1 LDAEAERMKTIR
13 LIGVWVCLLLGLAIA
28 NLALRTPPPLAAN
41 APADQFSAGRAMVD
55 VRAIG
60 QKAHPI
66 GSSEI
71 VRVRDHLMGR
81 LNGLGLEVF
90 VRPGEGVR
98 AADTWSPRSVG
109 VGAVQ
114 NLIATLPGTDQDA
127 PAVLVMSHYDTVHNS
142 PGAADDT
149 AGVAAALEIARAL
162 KAGPPPA
169 RDVIFLF
176 TDGEEPGLLGAEAF
190 FSRDPL
196 RQHVGVVINMETRG
210 DAGRAAMFQ
219 TGPGSGDLIRLY
231 AGAARQPTANSVAAA
246 VYQRMPNDTDF
257 THALRQGLPGLNFAF
272 IDDQLAYHTPL
283 ATPEH
288 LNQGSLQNLG
298 DQALPVVRALATS
311 AALPAR
317 SPDLI
322 YSDVLALG
330 VVAYPVEIGW
340 AILGLAGLLIVFTG
354 VRAWRGKAVTLVEI
368 LRGIAGFLL
377 LAASAV
383 LALHLAGRLI
393 GVTDH
398 QRFYAVLGQ
407 FDALLLGAGI
417 LLIGVCL
424 TVLVLQARG
433 KGRILLSLLA
443 LGAGGLCCL
452 RGLDTIGLGLAGG
465 VIVLAWLSLGR
476 GVGVFGAWLGA
487 LLVVLG
493 LAVTAQVMMPGV
505 SVMLAWPLLAASL
518 AAALVMA
525 VGGTRDRRVA
535 WALTLAVCV
544 VAIAVAAQLSAWGA
558 LFFAGVGLDEPAVLA
573 VFAILAAPALLPLA
587 FDFAAYRW
595 APVFA
600 AVAGAAGVGLLLYAG
615 LAEGG
620 PTRPRLAEASHLAD
634 LSTGTAW
641 RVSPQPRLDPW
652 SRVVLSDAGNTP
664 VQKAYPPL
672 YRQPVWMAPTAVLPV
687 ERPVL
692 TIDRAGDRLLIRAV
706 PTAGAEVLTLRLRP
720 SLALGEPRLNGR
732 PLALP
737 TQAGAWSSLSYHA
750 PDPNGVTL
758 SFTAKAAGKVEV
770 AVVEIHDGWPRGA
783 AAIPAKPA
791 ELMAT
796 GYSDKTIVLDRGAL
810 NWPAFAPGEGAP

>member
-1 LDAEAERMKTIR
+1 MKTVR
-13 LIGVWVCLLLGLAIA
+13 LLGVWVCLLLGLAIA
-28 NLALRTPPPLAAN
+28 NLALRTPPPLPAN
-41 APADQFSAGRAMVD
+41 AAADQFSAGRAMAD

-60 QKAHPI
+60 GKPHPI
-66 GSSEI
+66 GSAEI

-81 LNGLGLEVF
+81 ISEMGLEVL

-98 AADTWSPRSVG
+98 DAAQWSPRAMA

-114 NLIATLPGTDQDA
+114 NIVATLPGTDRDA

-142 PGAADDT
+142 PGAADDS

-162 KAGPPPA
+162 KAGPTPV

-190 FSRDPL
+190 FNRDPL
-196 RQHVGVVINMETRG
+196 RAHVAVVVNLETRG
-210 DAGRAAMFQ
+210 DAGRAALFQ
-219 TGPGSGDLIRLY
+219 TSPDSGDLLRLY
-231 AGAARQPTANSVAAA
+231 AGAAHQPTANSVAAA
-246 VYQRMPNDTDF
+246 LYQRMPNDTDL

-298 DQALPVVRALATS
+298 DQVLPTVRALAMGAT
-311 AALPAR
+311 LPAK

-322 YSDVLALG
+322 YSDVLGLG
-330 VVAYPVEIGW
+330 VLAYPVSVGW
-340 AILGLAGLLIVFTG
+340 AILAAAGLLIVFTG
-354 VRAWRGKAVTLVEI
+354 YRALRGKAVTVVEI

-377 LAASAV
+377 LAAGAV

-393 GVTDH
+393 GIGDP
-398 QRFYAVLGQ
+398 QRLYAVLGQ
-407 FDALLLGAGI
+407 FNALLSGAGV

-424 TVLVLQARG
+424 GVLILQARG
-433 KGRILLSLLA
+433 TGRIWVSVVALA
-443 LGAGGLCCL
+443 AGGACSLV
-452 RGLDTIGLGLAGG
+452 GGFDAIGLGLAGA
-465 VIVLAWLSLGR
+465 VVVLAWLSLGR

-487 LLVVLG
+487 LLVVLA
-493 LAVTAQVMMPGV
+493 LAVAVQVLAPGG

-518 AAALVMA
+518 VAALLMA

-535 WALTLAVCV
+535 WALTLVVCLVAVAV
-544 VAIAVAAQLSAWGA
+544 VAQLGAWGA
-558 LFFAGVGLDEPAVLA
+558 WTFAGVGLMEPAVLA

-600 AVAGAAGVGLLLYAG
+600 AVAAVAGAGLLLYAG

-652 SRVVLSDAGNTP
+652 SKVVLSDADNTP
-664 VQKAYPPL
+664 VLKAYPPL
-672 YRQPVWMAPTAVLPV
+672 YRNPVWMAPTAVLPV

-692 TIDRAGDRLLIRAV
+692 TIDRSGDRLLIRAV
-706 PTAGAEVLTLRLRP
+706 PTSGAEVLTLRLRP
-720 SLALGEPRLNGR
+720 SLALDQPRLNGR
-732 PLALP
+732 PIALP
-737 TQAGAWSSLSYHA
+737 TAAGQWSSLSYHA

-758 SFTAKAAGKVEV
+758 SFTARDAGKVEV
-770 AVVEIHDGWPRGA
+770 AVVEIRDGWPRGA

-791 ELMAT
+791 GLMAT

-810 NWPAFAPGEGAP
+810 AWPAFTDNESDR

>member
-1 LDAEAERMKTIR
+1 MKTVR
-13 LIGVWVCLLLGLAIA
+13 LLGVWICLLLGLAIA
-28 NLALRTPPPLAAN
+28 NLALRTPPPLPEN
-41 APADQFSAGRAMVD
+41 APADQFSATRAMAD
-55 VRAIG
+55 IRAIG
-60 QKAHPI
+60 RKPHPI
-66 GSSEI
+66 GSAEI
-71 VRVRDHLMGR
+71 VRVRDHLLSR
-81 LNGLGLEVF
+81 VNGLGLEVL

-98 AADTWSPRSVG
+98 DAAMGSPRSVA

-114 NLIATLPGTDQDA
+114 NIVATLPGTDRDA

-142 PGAADDT
+142 PGAADNS

-162 KAGPPPA
+162 KAGPQPA

-190 FSRDPL
+190 FGRDPL
-196 RQHVGVVINMETRG
+196 REHVGVVVNMEARG
-210 DAGRAAMFQ
+210 DAGRAALFQ
-219 TGPGSGDLIRLY
+219 TGPDSGDLIRLY
-231 AGAARQPTANSVAAA
+231 AGAARQPTANSLAAA
-246 VYQRMPNDTDF
+246 VYARMPNDTDL
-257 THALRQGLPGLNFAF
+257 THALRKGLPGLNFAF

-298 DQALPVVRALATS
+298 DQALPTVRALAMGD
-311 AALPAR
+311 ALPAR

-330 VVAYPVEIGW
+330 VVAYPVNVGW
-340 AILGLAGLLIVFTG
+340 AILAVAGLLIVFTG
-354 VRAWRGKAVTLVEI
+354 FRALRGKAVTFIEI

-377 LAASAV
+377 LAAAAI

-393 GVTDH
+393 GIADQ
-398 QRFYAVLGQ
+398 QRYYAILGQ
-407 FDALLLGAGI
+407 FNVLLPGAGI

-424 TVLVLQARG
+424 TVLTLQARG
-433 KGRILLSLLA
+433 LAGIWGRVWISVAALA
-443 LGAGGLCCL
+443 AGGACSLV
-452 RGLDTIGLGLAGG
+452 GGFDKVGLGLG
-465 VIVLAWLSLGR
+465 VAIVVLAWLSLGK

-493 LAVTAQVMMPGV
+493 LAVTAQAVAPGA

-518 AAALVMA
+518 VAALVMA

-535 WALTLAVCV
+535 WLLTLAVAL
-544 VAIAVAAQLSAWGA
+544 VAIAVVAQLSAWGA
-558 LFFAGVGLDEPAVLA
+558 FTFAGVGLQEPAVLA

-600 AVAGAAGVGLLLYAG
+600 GVAVAAGTGMLLYAG
-615 LAEGG
+615 LAEPG
-620 PTRPRLAEASHLAD
+620 PDRPRVAEASHLAD

-641 RVSPQPRLDPW
+641 RISPQPRLDPW
-652 SRVVLSDAGNTP
+652 STVVLSDNDAKP
-664 VQKAYPPL
+664 VRQAYPPL
-672 YRQPVWMAPTAVLPV
+672 FRQPVWMAPTAVLPV

-692 TIDRAGDRLLIRAV
+692 TIDRSGDRLLVRAV

-720 SLALGEPRLNGR
+720 SLELDQPRLNGR
-732 PLALP
+732 PIALP
-737 TQAGAWSSLSYHA
+737 TQAGEWTSLSYHA

-758 SFTAKAAGKVEV
+758 SFTARSAGGVEV
-770 AVVEIHDGWPRGA
+770 AVVEIRDGWPRGVS
-783 AAIPAKPA
+783 AIPAKPA
-791 ELMAT
+791 GLMGM
-796 GYSDKTIVLDRGAL
+796 GYSDKTIVMDRGAL
-810 NWPAFAPGEGAP
+810 SWPAFVAGAEE

>member
-1 LDAEAERMKTIR
+1 MKTVR
-13 LIGVWVCLLLGLAIA
+13 LLGVWVCLLLGLAIA
-28 NLALRTPPPLAAN
+28 NLALRTPSPLPAN

-60 QKAHPI
+60 QKPHPI
-66 GSSEI
+66 GSAEI
-71 VRVRDHLMGR
+71 VRVRDHLLTR
-81 LNGLGLEVF
+81 INGLGLEVL

-98 AADTWSPRSVG
+98 DAAKWSPRAMA

-114 NLIATLPGTDQDA
+114 NIVATLPGTDREA

-142 PGAADDT
+142 PGAADDS
-149 AGVAAALEIARAL
+149 AGVSAALEIARAL

-190 FSRDPL
+190 FARDPL
-196 RQHVGVVINMETRG
+196 RDHVGVVVNMEARG

-219 TGPGSGDLIRLY
+219 TGTDSGDLIRLY
-231 AGAARQPTANSVAAA
+231 AGNAHQPTANSLAAA

-257 THALRQGLPGLNFAF
+257 THALRKGLRGLNFAF

-283 ATPEH
+283 ATPDH

-298 DQALPVVRALATS
+298 DQALPTVRALSAG

-322 YSDVLALG
+322 YSDVLSLG
-330 VVAYPVEIGW
+330 LVAYPVNVGW
-340 AILGLAGLLIVFTG
+340 AILAVAGLLILFTG
-354 VRAWRGKAVTLVEI
+354 YRALRGKAVTVMEI

-377 LAASAV
+377 LATSAV

-393 GVTDH
+393 GIADM
-398 QRFYAVLGQ
+398 QRYYAVLGQ
-407 FDALLLGAGI
+407 FNALLPGAGI

-424 TVLVLQARG
+424 SVLVLQARG
-433 KGRILLSLLA
+433 TGRIWVSVIAAAMGGACSLI
-443 LGAGGLCCL
+443 GGF
-452 RGLDTIGLGLAGG
+452 DAVGLGMAGAA
-465 VIVLAWLSLGR
+465 IVLAWLSLGK
-476 GVGVFGAWLGA
+476 GIGVFGAWLGS
-487 LLVVLG
+487 LLVLLA
-493 LAVTAQVMMPGV
+493 LAVAAMVVAPGA

-518 AAALVMA
+518 VAALVMA

-535 WALTLAVCV
+535 WLLTLVV
-544 VAIAVAAQLSAWGA
+544 SLVAIAVVAQLGTWGA
-558 LFFAGVGLDEPAVLA
+558 WTFAGVGLQEPAVLA

-600 AVAGAAGVGLLLYAG
+600 AVAAAAGVGLLAYAG
-615 LAEGG
+615 LADGG
-620 PTRPRLAEASHLAD
+620 PGRPRPVEASHLAD

-641 RVSPQPRLDPW
+641 RVSPLPRLDPW
-652 SRVVLSDAGNTP
+652 SKVVLSDADNVP
-664 VQKAYPPL
+664 ALKAYPPL
-672 YRQPVWMAPTAVLPV
+672 YREPVWMASTAVLPV

-692 TIDRAGDRLLIRAV
+692 AITRAGDRLLVRAV
-706 PTAGAEVLTLRLRP
+706 PTPGAEVLTLRVRP

-732 PLALP
+732 PIALP
-737 TQAGAWSSLSYHA
+737 TQAGEWSSLSYHA

-758 SFTAKAAGKVEV
+758 SFTAREAGKVDV

-783 AAIPAKPA
+783 SAIPAKPA
-791 ELMAT
+791 ELMGT
-796 GYSDKTIVLDRGAL
+796 GYSDKTIVLDRGTLA
-810 NWPAFAPGEGAP
+810 WPAYVNSETNP

>member
-1 LDAEAERMKTIR
+1 MKTVR
-13 LIGVWVCLLLGLAIA
+13 LLGVWVCLLLGLAIA
-28 NLALRTPPPLAAN
+28 NLALRTPPPLPAN
-41 APADQFSAGRAMVD
+41 APADQFSAGRAMAD

-60 QKAHPI
+60 RKPHPI
-66 GSSEI
+66 GSAEI
-71 VRVRDHLMGR
+71 VRVRDHLLSR
-81 LNGLGLEVF
+81 VNGLGLEVL

-98 AADTWSPRSVG
+98 DAATGSPRSVA

-114 NLIATLPGTDQDA
+114 NIVATLPGADRAA

-142 PGAADDT
+142 PGAADDS

-162 KAGPPPA
+162 KAGPAPA

-190 FSRDPL
+190 FARDPL
-196 RQHVGVVINMETRG
+196 RDHVGVVVNMEARG

-219 TGPGSGDLIRLY
+219 TGPDSGDLIRLY
-231 AGAARQPTANSVAAA
+231 AGSAHQPTANSLAAA
-246 VYQRMPNDTDF
+246 VYARMPNDTDF
-257 THALRQGLPGLNFAF
+257 THALRKGLPGLNFAF

-298 DQALPVVRALATS
+298 DQALPAVRALAMG
-311 AALPAR
+311 AALPSK

-322 YSDVLALG
+322 YSDVLARGL
-330 VVAYPVEIGW
+330 VAYPVTIGW
-340 AILGLAGLLIVFTG
+340 AILAVAGVLILFTG
-354 VRAWRGKAVTLVEI
+354 FRALRGKAVSFVEI
-368 LRGIAGFLL
+368 LRGITGF
-377 LAASAV
+377 
-383 LALHLAGRLI
+383 
-393 GVTDH
+393 
-398 QRFYAVLGQ
+398 
-407 FDALLLGAGI
+407 LLLGAGAI
-417 LLIGVCL
+417 LALHLSGRLIGIGDQQRYYAMLGQFNLLLPGAGVLLIGVCL
-424 TVLVLQARG
+424 TTLILQARG
-433 KGRILLSLLA
+433 GGRIWISLAGLA
-443 LGAGGLCCL
+443 AGGACSLV
-452 RGLDTIGLGLAGG
+452 GGFDPIGLGLG
-465 VIVLAWLSLGR
+465 VAVVVLAGLSLGK

-493 LAVTAQVMMPGV
+493 LAVTVQALLPGG

-535 WALTLAVCV
+535 WVLTLAVALI
-544 VAIAVAAQLSAWGA
+544 AIAVVAQLGAWGA
-558 LFFAGVGLDEPAVLA
+558 WTFAGVGLQEPAVLA
-573 VFAILAAPALLPLA
+573 AFAILAAPALLPLA

-595 APVFA
+595 APAFA
-600 AVAGAAGVGLLLYAG
+600 GVAVATGVGLLVYAG
-615 LAEGG
+615 LGDGG
-620 PTRPRLAEASHLAD
+620 PARPQLAEASHLAD

-652 SRVVLSDAGNTP
+652 SRVVLSDNDAKP
-664 VQKAYPPL
+664 VRQAYPPL
-672 YRQPVWMAPTAVLPV
+672 YRAPVWMAPTSVLPV

-692 TIDRAGDRLLIRAV
+692 SIDRAGDRLLVRAV

-720 SLALGEPRLNGR
+720 SIDLHEPRLNGR
-732 PLALP
+732 PIALP
-737 TQAGAWSSLSYHA
+737 TQAGEWTSLSYHA

-770 AVVEIHDGWPRGA
+770 AVVEIRDGWPRGVS
-783 AAIPAKPA
+783 AIPAKPA
-791 ELMAT
+791 GLMAM

-810 NWPAFAPGEGAP
+810 SWAAFVEGADGE

>member
-1 LDAEAERMKTIR
+1 MKTIR
-13 LIGVWVCLLLGLAIA
+13 LLGVWICLLLGLAIA
-28 NLALRTPPPLAAN
+28 NLALRTPAPLPAN

-60 QKAHPI
+60 AKPHPI
-66 GSSEI
+66 GSAEI

-81 LNGLGLEVF
+81 ASGLGLDVF
-90 VRPGEGVR
+90 VRAGEGVR
-98 AADTWSPRSVG
+98 DAAKWSPRATA

-114 NLIATLPGTDQDA
+114 NIVATLAGTDPQA

-142 PGAADDT
+142 PGAADDS

-190 FSRDPL
+190 FARDPL
-196 RQHVGVVINMETRG
+196 REHVGVVINMEARG

-219 TGPGSGDLIRLY
+219 TGTDSGDLLRLY
-231 AGAARQPTANSVAAA
+231 AGTAHQPTANSLAAA

-257 THALRQGLPGLNFAF
+257 THALRAGLPGLNFAF

-283 ATPEH
+283 ATPDH

-298 DQALPVVRALATS
+298 DQALPVVRALANG
-311 AALPAR
+311 AALPAKA
-317 SPDLI
+317 PDLI

-330 VVAYPVEIGW
+330 LVAYPVWGGW
-340 AILGLAGLLIVFTG
+340 VILGLAGALIVFTG
-354 VRAWRGKAVTLVEI
+354 FRALTTFGVKPLEI
-368 LRGIAGFLL
+368 LRGIVGFLL
-377 LAASAV
+377 LATSAV

-393 GVTDH
+393 GIADQ
-398 QRFYAVLGQ
+398 QRYYAVLGQ
-407 FDALLLGAGI
+407 FNVLLPGAGI

-424 TVLVLQARG
+424 SVLILQARG
-433 KGRILLSLLA
+433 TGRMWITVIAALLGGACSLV
-443 LGAGGLCCL
+443 GGF
-452 RGLDTIGLGLAGG
+452 DPVGLGMAGA

-476 GVGVFGAWLGA
+476 AVGVWGAWLGA
-487 LLVVLG
+487 LLVL
-493 LAVTAQVMMPGV
+493 LALTITTQALLPGG

-518 AAALVMA
+518 VAALVTA

-535 WALTLAVCV
+535 WLMTLVVCLVATAV
-544 VAIAVAAQLSAWGA
+544 VAQLGSWGA
-558 LFFAGVGLDEPAVLA
+558 WTFAGVGLMEPAVLA
-573 VFAILAAPALLPLA
+573 VFAILAAPALIPLA

-595 APVFA
+595 SPIFAGVA
-600 AVAGAAGVGLLLYAG
+600 AVAGAGLLIHAG
-615 LAEGG
+615 IGDSG

-634 LSTGTAW
+634 LSMGTAW

-652 SRVVLSDAGNTP
+652 SKVVLSDGGAAAAL
-664 VQKAYPPL
+664 KAYPPL
-672 YRQPVWMAPTAVLPV
+672 YREPVWMAPTAVLPV

-692 TIDRAGDRLLIRAV
+692 TINRSGDRLLIRAL
-706 PTAGAEVLTLRLRP
+706 PSPGAEVLTLRLRP
-720 SLALGEPRLNGR
+720 SLALSEPRLNGR
-732 PLALP
+732 PLVLP
-737 TQAGAWSSLSYHA
+737 TTAGEWSSLSYHA

-783 AAIPAKPA
+783 SAIPAKPA
-791 ELMAT
+791 GLMAT

-810 NWPAFAPGEGAP
+810 SWEASVEGDGER

>member
-1 LDAEAERMKTIR
+1 MKTIR
-13 LIGVWVCLLLGLAIA
+13 LLGVWICLLLGLAIA
-28 NLALRTPPPLAAN
+28 NLALRTPAPLPAN
-41 APADQFSAGRAMVD
+41 APADQFSAGRAMAD

-60 QKAHPI
+60 RKPHPI
-66 GSSEI
+66 GSAEI
-71 VRVRDHLMGR
+71 VRVRDHLLTR
-81 LNGLGLEVF
+81 ISGLGLEVL

-98 AADTWSPRSVG
+98 DAAKGSRAMS

-114 NLIATLPGTDQDA
+114 NIVATLPGTDRDA

-190 FSRDPL
+190 FARDPL
-196 RQHVGVVINMETRG
+196 RQHVGVVINMEARG

-219 TGPGSGDLIRLY
+219 TGTESGDLIRLY
-231 AGAARQPTANSVAAA
+231 AGAAHQPTANSLAAA

-257 THALRQGLPGLNFAF
+257 THALRAGLPGLNFAF

-298 DQALPVVRALATS
+298 DQALPTVRALAGG

-317 SPDLI
+317 TPDLI

-330 VVAYPVEIGW
+330 LVAYPVNVGW
-340 AILGLAGLLIVFTG
+340 AILAVAGLLIVFTG
-354 VRAWRGKAVTLVEI
+354 YRALRGRAVTAVEI

-377 LAASAV
+377 LASAAV
-383 LALHLAGRLI
+383 LALHLAGRLLGI
-393 GVTDH
+393 ADQ
-398 QRFYAVLGQ
+398 QRYYTVLGQ
-407 FDALLLGAGI
+407 FNALLPGAGI

-424 TVLVLQARG
+424 SVLVLQARG
-433 KGRILLSLLA
+433 TGRTWVTAIAAVMGGACSLV
-443 LGAGGLCCL
+443 GGF
-452 RGLDTIGLGLAGG
+452 DPVGLGMAGA
-465 VIVLAWLSLGR
+465 VIVLAWLSLGK

-487 LLVVLG
+487 LLVVLA
-493 LAVTAQVMMPGV
+493 LAITTQVLLPGGT
-505 SVMLAWPLLAASL
+505 VMLAWPLLAASL
-518 AAALVMA
+518 VAAFVTA

-535 WALTLAVCV
+535 WVLTAVVCLVAILV
-544 VAIAVAAQLSAWGA
+544 VAQLGAWGA
-558 LFFAGVGLDEPAVLA
+558 WTFAGVGLEEPAVLA
-573 VFAILAAPALLPLA
+573 VFAVLAAPALLPLA

-600 AVAGAAGVGLLLYAG
+600 AVAGAAGAGLLLYAG
-615 LAEGG
+615 LADGG
-620 PTRPRLAEASHLAD
+620 PDRPRLAEASHLAD

-641 RVSPQPRLDPW
+641 RVSPLPRLDPW
-652 SRVVLSDAGNTP
+652 SKVVLSDSDKTP
-664 VQKAYPPL
+664 ALKAYPPL
-672 YRQPVWMAPTAVLPV
+672 YREPVWMASTAVLSV

-706 PTAGAEVLTLRLRP
+706 PSLGAEVLTLRLRP

-732 PLALP
+732 PIALP
-737 TQAGAWSSLSYHA
+737 TTAGQWSSLSYHA

-758 SFTAKAAGKVEV
+758 SFTAAPAGKVEV
-770 AVVEIHDGWPRGA
+770 AVIEIRDGWPRGA
-783 AAIPAKPA
+783 SAIPAKPP
-791 ELMAT
+791 ELMGS

-810 NWPAFAPGEGAP
+810 SWAAFVEGDTDTGQQ

>member
-1 LDAEAERMKTIR
+1 MKTVR
-13 LIGVWVCLLLGLAIA
+13 LLGVWVCLLLGLAIA
-28 NLALRTPPPLAAN
+28 NLALRTPPPLPAN
-41 APADQFSAGRAMVD
+41 APADQFSAGRAMAD

-60 QKAHPI
+60 RKPHPI
-66 GSSEI
+66 GSGEI
-71 VRVRDHLMGR
+71 VRVRDHLLSR
-81 LNGLGLEVF
+81 VNGLGLEVL

-98 AADTWSPRSVG
+98 DAAKGSPRSVA

-114 NLIATLPGTDQDA
+114 NIVATLPGADRAA

-142 PGAADDT
+142 PGAADDS

-162 KAGPPPA
+162 KAGPTPA

-190 FSRDPL
+190 FARDPL
-196 RQHVGVVINMETRG
+196 REHVGVVVNMEARG

-219 TGPGSGDLIRLY
+219 TGPDSGDLIRLY
-231 AGAARQPTANSVAAA
+231 AGSARQPTANSLAAA
-246 VYQRMPNDTDF
+246 VYARMPNDTDF
-257 THALRQGLPGLNFAF
+257 THALRKGLPGLNFAF

-298 DQALPVVRALATS
+298 DQALPAVRALAMG

-322 YSDVLALG
+322 YSDVLARGL
-330 VVAYPVEIGW
+330 VAYPVEAGW
-340 AILGLAGLLIVFTG
+340 AILAIAGVLILFTG
-354 VRAWRGKAVTLVEI
+354 FRALRGKAVTFVEI

-377 LAASAV
+377 LGAGAV
-383 LALHLAGRLI
+383 LALHLSGRLI
-393 GVTDH
+393 GIGDQ
-398 QRFYAVLGQ
+398 QRYYAMLGQ
-407 FDALLLGAGI
+407 FNLLLPGAGV

-424 TVLVLQARG
+424 TTLILQARG
-433 KGRILLSLLA
+433 GGRIWISLAGLA
-443 LGAGGLCCL
+443 AGGACSLV
-452 RGLDTIGLGLAGG
+452 GGFDQVGLGLG
-465 VIVLAWLSLGR
+465 VAVVVLAWLSLGK

-493 LAVTAQVMMPGV
+493 LAVTVQALAPGG

-535 WALTLAVCV
+535 WVLTLAVALI
-544 VAIAVAAQLSAWGA
+544 AIAVVAQLGAWGA
-558 LFFAGVGLDEPAVLA
+558 WTFAGVGLQEPAVLA
-573 VFAILAAPALLPLA
+573 AFAILAAPALLPLA

-595 APVFA
+595 APAFA
-600 AVAGAAGVGLLLYAG
+600 GVAVATGVGLLVYAG
-615 LAEGG
+615 LGDGG
-620 PTRPRLAEASHLAD
+620 PGRPQLAEASHLAD

-652 SRVVLSDAGNTP
+652 SRVVLSDNDAKP
-664 VQKAYPPL
+664 VRQAYPPL
-672 YRQPVWMAPTAVLPV
+672 YRAPVWMAPTSVLPV

-692 TIDRAGDRLLIRAV
+692 TIDRAGDRLLVRAV

-720 SLALGEPRLNGR
+720 SIDLHEPRLNGR
-732 PLALP
+732 PIALP
-737 TQAGAWSSLSYHA
+737 TQAGEWTSLSYHA

-758 SFTAKAAGKVEV
+758 SFTAEAAGKVEV
-770 AVVEIHDGWPRGA
+770 AVVEIRDGWPRGVS
-783 AAIPAKPA
+783 AIPAKPA
-791 ELMAT
+791 GLMAM
-796 GYSDKTIVLDRGAL
+796 GYSDKTIVMDRGAL
-810 NWPAFAPGEGAP
+810 SWAAFVEGADGE

>member
-1 LDAEAERMKTIR
+1 MKTIR
-13 LIGVWVCLLLGLAIA
+13 LLGVWVCLLLGLAIA
-28 NLALRTPPPLAAN
+28 NLALRTPPPLPAN
-41 APADQFSAGRAMVD
+41 APADQFSAGRAMAD

-60 QKAHPI
+60 RKPHPI
-66 GSSEI
+66 GSNEI
-71 VRVRDHLMGR
+71 VRVRDHLLSR
-81 LNGLGLEVF
+81 VNGLGLEVL

-98 AADTWSPRSVG
+98 EAAKWSPRSVA

-114 NLIATLPGTDQDA
+114 NIVATLPGADRDA

-142 PGAADDT
+142 PGAADDS
-149 AGVAAALEIARAL
+149 AGMAAALEIARAL
-162 KAGPPPA
+162 KAGPTPA

-190 FSRDPL
+190 FARDPL
-196 RQHVGVVINMETRG
+196 REHVGVVVNMEARG

-219 TGPGSGDLIRLY
+219 TGSDSGDLVRLY
-231 AGAARQPTANSVAAA
+231 AGAAHQPTANSLAAA
-246 VYQRMPNDTDF
+246 VYARMPNDTDF
-257 THALRQGLPGLNFAF
+257 THALRKGLPGLNFAF

-298 DQALPVVRALATS
+298 DQALPAVRALAMG
-311 AALPAR
+311 AALPSK

-322 YSDVLALG
+322 YSDVLARVL
-330 VVAYPVEIGW
+330 VAYPVNIGW
-340 AILGLAGLLIVFTG
+340 AILAAAGVLILFTG
-354 VRAWRGKAVTLVEI
+354 FRALRGKAVNFVEI

-377 LAASAV
+377 LSAGAI

-393 GVTDH
+393 GIVDQ
-398 QRFYAVLGQ
+398 QRYYAMLGQ
-407 FDALLLGAGI
+407 FNLLLPGAGI

-424 TVLVLQARG
+424 TTLILQARG
-433 KGRILLSLLA
+433 GGRIWISLVGLA
-443 LGAGGLCCL
+443 AGGACSLV
-452 RGLDTIGLGLAGG
+452 GGFDPIGLGLG
-465 VIVLAWLSLGR
+465 VAVVVLAWLSLGK

-493 LAVTAQVMMPGV
+493 LAVTVQALLPGG

-535 WALTLAVCV
+535 WVLTLAVALI
-544 VAIAVAAQLSAWGA
+544 AIAVVAQLGAWGA
-558 LFFAGVGLDEPAVLA
+558 WTFAGVGLQEPAVLA
-573 VFAILAAPALLPLA
+573 AFAILAAPALLPLA

-600 AVAGAAGVGLLLYAG
+600 GVAVAAGIGLLAYAG
-615 LAEGG
+615 LGDGG
-620 PTRPRLAEASHLAD
+620 PARPQLAEASHLAD

-652 SRVVLSDAGNTP
+652 SRVVLSDNDAKP
-664 VQKAYPPL
+664 VRQAYPPL
-672 YRQPVWMAPTAVLPV
+672 YREPVWMAPTAVLPV

-692 TIDRAGDRLLIRAV
+692 SIDRAGDRLLVRAV

-720 SLALGEPRLNGR
+720 SIDLSQPRLNGR
-732 PLALP
+732 PIALP
-737 TQAGAWSSLSYHA
+737 TQAGEWTSLSYHA

-758 SFTAKAAGKVEV
+758 SFTARPAGKVDV
-770 AVVEIHDGWPRGA
+770 AVIEIRDGWPRGVS
-783 AAIPAKPA
+783 AIPAKPA
-791 ELMAT
+791 GLMGS

-810 NWPAFAPGEGAP
+810 SWPAYVEAAPE

>member
-1 LDAEAERMKTIR
+1 MKTIR
-13 LIGVWVCLLLGLAIA
+13 LLGVWVCLLLGLAIA
-28 NLALRTPPPLAAN
+28 NLALRTPPPLPAN
-41 APADQFSAGRAMVD
+41 APADQFSAGRAMAD

-60 QKAHPI
+60 RKPHPI
-66 GSSEI
+66 GSNEI
-71 VRVRDHLMGR
+71 VRVRDHLLSR
-81 LNGLGLEVF
+81 VNGLGLEVL

-98 AADTWSPRSVG
+98 EAAKWSPRSVA

-114 NLIATLPGTDQDA
+114 NIVATLPGADRDA

-142 PGAADDT
+142 PGAADDS

-162 KAGPPPA
+162 KAGPTPA

-190 FSRDPL
+190 FARDPL
-196 RQHVGVVINMETRG
+196 REHVGVVVNMEARG

-219 TGPGSGDLIRLY
+219 TGSDSGDLVRLY
-231 AGAARQPTANSVAAA
+231 AGAAHQPTANSLAAA
-246 VYQRMPNDTDF
+246 VYARMPNDTDF
-257 THALRQGLPGLNFAF
+257 THALRKGLPGLNFAF

-298 DQALPVVRALATS
+298 DQALPAVRALAMG
-311 AALPAR
+311 AALPSK

-322 YSDVLALG
+322 YSDVLARVL
-330 VVAYPVEIGW
+330 VAYPVNVGW
-340 AILGLAGLLIVFTG
+340 AILAAAGVLILFTG
-354 VRAWRGKAVTLVEI
+354 FRALRGKAVNFVEI

-377 LAASAV
+377 LSAGAI

-393 GVTDH
+393 GIVDQ
-398 QRFYAVLGQ
+398 QRYYAMLGQ
-407 FDALLLGAGI
+407 FNLLLPGAGI

-424 TVLVLQARG
+424 TTLILQARG
-433 KGRILLSLLA
+433 GGRIWISLVGLA
-443 LGAGGLCCL
+443 AGGACSLV
-452 RGLDTIGLGLAGG
+452 GGFDPIGLGLG
-465 VIVLAWLSLGR
+465 VAVVVLAWLSLGK

-493 LAVTAQVMMPGV
+493 LAVTVQALLPGG

-535 WALTLAVCV
+535 WVLTLAVALI
-544 VAIAVAAQLSAWGA
+544 AIAVVAQLGAWGA
-558 LFFAGVGLDEPAVLA
+558 WTFAGVGLQEPAVLA
-573 VFAILAAPALLPLA
+573 AFAILAAPALLPLA

-600 AVAGAAGVGLLLYAG
+600 GVAVAAGIGLLAYAG
-615 LAEGG
+615 LGDGG
-620 PTRPRLAEASHLAD
+620 PARPQLAEASHLAD

-652 SRVVLSDAGNTP
+652 SRVVLSDNDAKP
-664 VQKAYPPL
+664 VRQAYPPL
-672 YRQPVWMAPTAVLPV
+672 YREPVWMAPTAVLPV

-692 TIDRAGDRLLIRAV
+692 SIDRAGDRLLVRAV

-720 SLALGEPRLNGR
+720 SIDLSQPRLNGR
-732 PLALP
+732 PIALP
-737 TQAGAWSSLSYHA
+737 TQAGEWTSLSYHA

-758 SFTAKAAGKVEV
+758 SFTARPAGKVDV
-770 AVVEIHDGWPRGA
+770 AVIEIRDGWPRGVS
-783 AAIPAKPA
+783 AIPAKPA
-791 ELMAT
+791 GLMGS

-810 NWPAFAPGEGAP
+810 SWPAYVEAAPE

>member
-1 LDAEAERMKTIR
+1 MKTIR
-13 LIGVWVCLLLGLAIA
+13 LLGVWICLLLGLAIA
-28 NLALRTPPPLAAN
+28 NLALRTPAPLPAS
-41 APADQFSAGRAMVD
+41 APADQFSATRAMVD

-60 QKAHPI
+60 RKPHPI
-66 GSSEI
+66 GSAEI
-71 VRVRDHLMGR
+71 VRVRDHLLGR
-81 LNGLGLEVF
+81 VSGLGLDVL

-98 AADTWSPRSVG
+98 DAAKGSPRAMA

-114 NLIATLPGTDQDA
+114 NIVATLPGTDPRA

-142 PGAADDT
+142 PGAADDS

-162 KAGPPPA
+162 KAGPPLA

-190 FSRDPL
+190 FARDPL
-196 RQHVGVVINMETRG
+196 REHVGVVINMEARG

-219 TGPGSGDLIRLY
+219 TGTQSGDLIRLY
-231 AGAARQPTANSVAAA
+231 AGAARQPTANSLAAA

-257 THALRQGLPGLNFAF
+257 THALRAGLPGLNFAF
-272 IDDQLAYHTPL
+272 IDDQLAYHSPL
-283 ATPEH
+283 ATPDH

-298 DQALPVVRALATS
+298 DQALPTVRALAV
-311 AALPAR
+311 AADLPAR

-330 VVAYPVEIGW
+330 LVAYPVNVGW
-340 AILGLAGLLIVFTG
+340 AILALAGLLILFSG
-354 VRAWRGKAVTLVEI
+354 YRALRGKAVTVMEI
-368 LRGIAGFLL
+368 ARGVTGFLL

-393 GVTDH
+393 GIADQ
-398 QRFYAVLGQ
+398 QRYYAVLGQ
-407 FDALLLGAGI
+407 FNALLPGAGV

-424 TVLVLQARG
+424 SVLVLQARG
-433 KGRILLSLLA
+433 TGRIWLSVVALA
-443 LGAGGLCCL
+443 AGGAC
-452 RGLDTIGLGLAGG
+452 GLVGGFDPIGLGLGG
-465 VIVLAWLSLGR
+465 AVLVLAWLSLGR
-476 GVGVFGAWLGA
+476 GIGVWGAWLGA
-487 LLVVLG
+487 LLVL
-493 LAVTAQVMMPGV
+493 LALATAAQAMLPGG

-518 AAALVMA
+518 VAAVVTA

-535 WALTLAVCV
+535 WALTAVVCL
-544 VAIAVAAQLSAWGA
+544 VAIAVVAQLGAWGA
-558 LFFAGVGLDEPAVLA
+558 WTFAGVGLMEPAVLA
-573 VFAILAAPALLPLA
+573 VFAVLAAPALLPLA

-600 AVAGAAGVGLLLYAG
+600 AVAGLVGAGLLLYAG
-615 LAEGG
+615 IGDPG
-620 PTRPRLAEASHLAD
+620 PDRPRLAEASHLAD

-652 SRVVLSDAGNTP
+652 STVVLSDGDATP
-664 VQKAYPPL
+664 VRKAYPPL
-672 YRQPVWMAPTAVLPV
+672 YGQPVWMAPTAVLPV

-692 TIDRAGDRLLIRAV
+692 TIDRVGDRLLVRAV
-706 PTAGAEVLTLRLRP
+706 PTLGAEILTLRLRP

-732 PLALP
+732 PIALP
-737 TQAGAWSSLSYHA
+737 TTANQWSSLSYHA

-758 SFTAKAAGKVEV
+758 SFTAREAGKVEV
-770 AVVEIHDGWPRGA
+770 AVVEIRDGWPRGVS
-783 AAIPAKPA
+783 AIPAKPA
-791 ELMAT
+791 GLMGT

-810 NWPAFAPGEGAP
+810 SWPAFVGGAGQD

>member
-1 LDAEAERMKTIR
+1 MKTIR
-13 LIGVWVCLLLGLAIA
+13 LLGVWICLLLGLAIA
-28 NLALRTPPPLAAN
+28 NLALRTPAPLSAN
-41 APADQFSAGRAMVD
+41 APADQFSAGRAMAD

-60 QKAHPI
+60 RKPHPI
-66 GSSEI
+66 GSAEI
-71 VRVRDHLMGR
+71 VRVRDHLLTR
-81 LNGLGLEVF
+81 ISGLGLEVL

-98 AADTWSPRSVG
+98 DASKGSRAVS

-114 NLIATLPGTDQDA
+114 NIVATLPGTDRDA

-142 PGAADDT
+142 PGAADDS

-190 FSRDPL
+190 FARDPL
-196 RQHVGVVINMETRG
+196 REHVGVVVNMEARG

-219 TGPGSGDLIRLY
+219 AGTESGDLIRLY
-231 AGAARQPTANSVAAA
+231 AGAAHQPTANSLAAA

-257 THALRQGLPGLNFAF
+257 THALRAGLPGLNFAF

-298 DQALPVVRALATS
+298 DQALPTVRALARG

-317 SPDLI
+317 TPDLI

-330 VVAYPVEIGW
+330 LLAYPISVGW
-340 AILGLAGLLIVFTG
+340 AILAVAGLLIVFTG
-354 VRAWRGKAVTLVEI
+354 YRALRGRAVTVVEI

-377 LAASAV
+377 LASAAA

-393 GVTDH
+393 GIADQ
-398 QRFYAVLGQ
+398 QRYYAVLGQ
-407 FDALLLGAGI
+407 FNALLPGAGI

-424 TVLVLQARG
+424 SVLVLQARG
-433 KGRILLSLLA
+433 TGRIWVTAIAAVMGGACSLV
-443 LGAGGLCCL
+443 GGF
-452 RGLDTIGLGLAGG
+452 DPIGLGMAGA
-465 VIVLAWLSLGR
+465 VIVLAWLSLGK

-487 LLVVLG
+487 LLVVLA
-493 LAVTAQVMMPGV
+493 LAITTQVLLPGG

-518 AAALVMA
+518 VAAFVTA

-535 WALTLAVCV
+535 WALTAVVCLVAILV
-544 VAIAVAAQLSAWGA
+544 VAQLGAWGA
-558 LFFAGVGLDEPAVLA
+558 WTFAGVGLIEPAVLA

-600 AVAGAAGVGLLLYAG
+600 AVAGAAGAGLLLYAG
-615 LAEGG
+615 VAGGG
-620 PTRPRLAEASHLAD
+620 PDRPRLAEASHLAD

-641 RVSPQPRLDPW
+641 RVSPLPRLDPW
-652 SRVVLSDAGNTP
+652 SKVVLSDSDKTP
-664 VQKAYPPL
+664 VRKAYPPL
-672 YRQPVWMAPTAVLPV
+672 YREPVWMAPTAVLPV
-687 ERPVL
+687 DRPVL

-706 PTAGAEVLTLRLRP
+706 PSLGAEVLTLRLRP

-732 PLALP
+732 PIALP
-737 TQAGAWSSLSYHA
+737 TTAGQWSSLSYHA

-758 SFTAKAAGKVEV
+758 SFTAAQAGRVEV
-770 AVVEIHDGWPRGA
+770 AVIEIRDGWPRGA
-783 AAIPAKPA
+783 SAIPAKPP
-791 ELMAT
+791 ELMGS

-810 NWPAFAPGEGAP
+810 SWAADTPAPETDQQ